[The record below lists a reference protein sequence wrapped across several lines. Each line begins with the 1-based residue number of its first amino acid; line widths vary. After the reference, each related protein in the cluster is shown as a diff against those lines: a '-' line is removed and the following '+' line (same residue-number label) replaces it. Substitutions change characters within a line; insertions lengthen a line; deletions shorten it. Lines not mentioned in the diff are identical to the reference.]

1 MKMIAINKHSSKLK
15 NWSVEM
21 PNAPYLKRWATLK
34 IHNPKYIFPHKIKLH
49 LILYTKNNIFGQYLS
64 KLLMSKCKLLGNR

>member
-21 PNAPYLKRWATLK
+21 PNAPYLNRSVPNKHECNELK
-34 IHNPKYIFPHKIKLH
+34 K
-49 LILYTKNNIFGQYLS
+49 
-64 KLLMSKCKLLGNR
+64 